1 MGAVAVASIN
11 EPEDAPMRH
20 ATIPSLVATAVAC
33 FAVQAQA
40 ADQMRSV
47 APFTAISNSGPLSLR
62 IEVGK
67 TQSVTVGGD
76 EDLVP
81 ELETEVV
88 DNELRLHLR
97 HEMHHFDGHHGGLHV
112 TVTLPQLTAFTMNG
126 AGNTTITNMSG
137 DHLDINFVGAGG
149 LKAEG
154 TVKTLKLDVSGAASI
169 DTRALHADTADINLA
184 GVGSVKVWAGQ
195 SLDASVGGVGSL
207 RYYGDPKTVN
217 THGGGLG
224 SVSKGK

>member
-1 MGAVAVASIN
+1 
-11 EPEDAPMRH
+11 MRH
-20 ATIPSLVATAVAC
+20 VLIPSLAAIAVAT
-33 FAVQAQA
+33 FALQAQA
-40 ADQMRSV
+40 AEQTRSV
-47 APFTAISNSGPLSLR
+47 APFTAISNSGPLNLR

-67 TQSVTVGGD
+67 AQSVTVGGD
-76 EDLVP
+76 EDFVP

-97 HEMHHFDGHHGGLHV
+97 HEMHQFDGHHGGLHV
-112 TVTLPQLTAFTMNG
+112 TVTLPQLTAFTMSG
-126 AGNTTITNMSG
+126 AGNTTITHMSG
-137 DHLDINFVGAGG
+137 DRLDVRFVGAGG

-154 TVKTLKLDVSGAASI
+154 TVKSLKLDVSGAASI

-207 RYYGDPKTVN
+207 TYYGDPKTVN
-217 THGGGLG
+217 THGGGMG
-224 SVSKGK
+224 SISKGK